1 MDILVGPISGQHIVG
16 QLAAL
21 DALSAFKYRPTI
33 SMGASGGAVAILCYH
48 GGDYTSQGLERVIKD
63 LNCENFVE
71 PWMPGLPSAAIG
83 FFQGAFYC
91 HPRDNMQYIR
101 NNIAP
106 GILLDNE
113 IWIQTYDMRSER
125 TNVWCS
131 KREGESK
138 LYVDPKMATEMNV
151 NPVRFI
157 GGDMDLYCK
166 VAKAS
171 SAIPSILPPVMIGVE
186 RHVDGGVAYS
196 SPIIPLQKS
205 IKELGNIHIIY
216 IIGSNI
222 HVNDSIVKADDN
234 PSLLDTVNVIV
245 RYLLKSNINQDRI
258 AGYQIIS
265 TMCDD
270 VAEDD
275 ITLGSY
281 FQRRDEWESSFLEIT
296 PGETKVIKLM
306 SFTGEELVKVY
317 KSMVP
322 DLKCRVRYRRKGCSD
337 GKCANRGGEPRP
349 LIR

>member
-1 MDILVGPISGQHIVG
+1 
-16 QLAAL
+16 
-21 DALSAFKYRPTI
+21 
-33 SMGASGGAVAILCYH
+33 MGASGGAVAILCYIS
-48 GGDYTSQGLERVIKD
+48 GDFTAHGLERVMSD
-63 LNCENFVE
+63 LNHDQFAE

-101 NNIAP
+101 NNMSP
-106 GILLDNE
+106 GILRENE

-131 KREGESK
+131 LREGESR

-151 NPVRFI
+151 NPVRYM

-166 VAKAS
+166 VSKAS
-171 SAIPSILPPVMIGVE
+171 SAIPSILPPIMIGKE
-186 RHVDGGVAYS
+186 RHIDGGVAYS

-205 IKELGNIHIIY
+205 IRELGNIHIIY

-222 HVNDSIVKADDN
+222 HVNDSIVQTDN

-258 AGYQIIS
+258 AGYQIVS
-265 TMCDD
+265 TTCDD
-270 VAEDD
+270 VNEDD

-281 FQRRDEWESSFLEIT
+281 FARRDDWEASFLEIY
-296 PGETKVIKLM
+296 PLETKTINLIN
-306 SFTGEELVKVY
+306 FTGKDLVELY
-317 KSMVP
+317 KKME
-322 DLKCRVRYRRKGCSD
+322 LRCRVRYRLKGCED
-337 GKCANRGGEPRP
+337 GKCKR
-349 LIR
+349 